1 MADRWWV
8 LPWIGCELVAGLA
21 CHSSEWWWCREGLW
35 VEEREEREKTEI
47 KMNSVGL
54 CFVLLHWFGC
64 VEFSCIFVLFFTG
77 FDGHGGEVIVQ

>member
-8 LPWIGCELVAGLA
+8 LPRIGCELVAGLA

-54 CFVLLHWFGC
+54 WV
-64 VEFSCIFVLFFTG
+64 FVLFFFTG
-77 FDGHGGEVIVQ
+77 LAVLIFPVFLFCSSLVLMGTVEM